1 MSQLP
6 EGTLGD
12 AIGVLIY
19 TFICLFSN
27 ILLIWLHW
35 TNREWLSYVALI
47 AYFAMLC
54 SLSSIIQQI
63 YNYTLW
69 NDLMWAQLYYIKA
82 NYENADVAF
91 QNGNF
96 GFMRVLANIRLFCYI
111 MESSYFLSYAIHV
124 TYSVYGFWST
134 RRRTERAFALFSKV
148 VPLLLAGLTLGLLQT
163 KPVQSSFLVYMIV
176 ANVQSVTAC
185 TLSIILIFMILWKY
199 INVKR
204 SWKRVYATRQFRGW
218 RFPFGS
224 RDNSRPEANDYRE
237 NDVSPQGFDNTW
249 LVVRLSIAIVLISAF
264 ILASLITH
272 LPQRDDIARDAKADA
287 PDLSAERARSNII
300 GYIFGVTPG
309 LAIWIVFGLTKT
321 FRQIMYEKFVPYKW
335 RRRKGSGEELLRQS
349 PWSPTTG
356 TPNTSTTSRPSLP
369 RIETGVAFP
378 MDDMDQGV
386 NGLTSPNLTTT
397 PLLVYNPTT
406 SPTRNDKPRGNG
418 RDALRAS

>member
-47 AYFAMLC
+47 AYFAVLC
-54 SLSSIIQQI
+54 TLSSIIQQI

-69 NDLMWAQLYYIKA
+69 DDLMWAQLYYIKA

-134 RRRTERAFALFSKV
+134 RRRTERAFAFASKV
-148 VPLLLAGLTLGLLQT
+148 VPLVLAGITLGLLQT
-163 KPVQSSFLVYMIV
+163 KAVQSSFLVYMIV

-199 INVKR
+199 IYVKR
-204 SWKRVYATRQFRGW
+204 SWRRVYATRRFKIW
-218 RFPFGS
+218 RFPFGT
-224 RDNSRPEANDYRE
+224 RDSSRPDSNDYRE
-237 NDVSPQGFDNTW
+237 NDVSSQVFDNTW
-249 LVVRLSIAIVLISAF
+249 LVVRLSIAIILISAF

-287 PDLSAERARSNII
+287 PDLSPERARSNII

-321 FRQIMYEKFVPYKW
+321 FRQIMYEKLVPYKW
-335 RRRKGSGEELLRQS
+335 RRKGSGEQLLSQS
-349 PWSPTTG
+349 PWSPSTG
-356 TPNTSTTSRPSLP
+356 TRNTSSTSRPSLP
-369 RIETGVAFP
+369 RIETGIAFP

-386 NGLTSPNLTTT
+386 NRLTSPNLTTT

-406 SPTRNDKPRGNG
+406 NPTRNDQPGKKGE
-418 RDALRAS
+418 DVFWTS